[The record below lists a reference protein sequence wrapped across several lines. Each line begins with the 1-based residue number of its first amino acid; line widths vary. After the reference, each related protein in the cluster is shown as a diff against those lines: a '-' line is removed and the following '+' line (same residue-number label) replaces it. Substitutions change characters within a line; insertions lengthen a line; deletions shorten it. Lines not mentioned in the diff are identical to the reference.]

1 MLADQWHCVAL
12 ARYDERQSA
21 TQDLAD
27 YNDDLPLAGLFFS
40 KAAKNIEP
48 RGLPFERASGI
59 RVISLLKASGKKRRH
74 RPVGTRKPDAVIAP
88 RVDYHVILRRH
99 MAVDALRAGA
109 ARQVM
114 MVRRQVEFLRQVALR
129 T

>member
-1 MLADQWHCVAL
+1 
-12 ARYDERQSA
+12 
-21 TQDLAD
+21 
-27 YNDDLPLAGLFFS
+27 
-40 KAAKNIEP
+40 
-48 RGLPFERASGI
+48 
-59 RVISLLKASGKKRRH
+59 
-74 RPVGTRKPDAVIAP
+74 
-88 RVDYHVILRRH
+88 